1 MKALAAFVGTVV
13 TFAAFAPSAL
23 GGLTD
28 AAPTDAAAQVTQTV
42 TNATAPANTAAAP
55 VLQTASTTT
64 APLTTAAAPVAQTVT
79 TTAAPVTAAA
89 APVLQTVTTTAD
101 PVVAPVATA
110 LTPVVQ
116 AVTNTTATAVSAAAP
131 VTERVAPVAA
141 TADRLTPTA
150 QRRDEVTTV
159 LSPVATAVSGST
171 DARTPVSVAPAAGQ
185 GSTKTA
191 PPVARRAQQQPTGTL
206 LPASTSDMVV
216 APSFSTTDTTHG
228 AREPRAQ
235 APDSPLPGLPLRDT
249 IPGLAGTLSAAASSG
264 SVAFFAALLTL
275 FIIAIPSVG
284 RWLRPALDVARPSG
298 FVSPI
303 EVPG

>member
-116 AVTNTTATAVSAAAP
+116 AVTNTTTTAVSAAAP

-191 PPVARRAQQQPTGTL
+191 PPVAHRAQQQPTGTL
-206 LPASTSDMVV
+206 VTASTPDALI
-216 APSFSTTDTTHG
+216 APSSPTTDTHG
-228 AREPRAQ
+228 AREPSAQ